1 MRAICARSM
10 NASETV
16 VSSLIEEAPLGIC
29 VVDSELRFVAVNH
42 QARSV
47 FGNIGSILGR
57 GVSEILQLS
66 WPAPFAAQALEC
78 FRHTLETGER
88 YVAPTVTE
96 ERKNVAQVETYDW
109 QLQRVTLADASF
121 GVICYFRNLTEI
133 CRAQAEAT
141 RAREALEEREERLRD
156 ADRRKDEFLA
166 MLAHELRNPLAPI
179 RTGLE
184 LIRLTGEVPDKIER
198 VRSMMER
205 QVGHMVRLIDDL
217 LDVSRITSGKIRL
230 QRVPT
235 HLQAMV
241 NTALEANR
249 GALNEA
255 QVALSVEL
263 PHAPVVLDVD
273 PTRFVQIVSNLLH
286 NAVKFTNPQ
295 GQIKIAAGLQRPSAA
310 ADPELWLSVSDSG
323 IGISADMLPRVF
335 DLFTQGDT
343 SRTGSQKGLGIGLA
357 LARRLIEMHDGTI
370 EAASEGVGLGS
381 TFTLR
386 LPASATIVEQAQTS
400 SLHVAP
406 VKRKVVV
413 IDDNKD
419 SADVTAEFV
428 SALGGESKV
437 AYDGENGISLV
448 LAFRP
453 EVVLL
458 DIGMPGIDGYETCRR
473 IRKALGRG
481 IKLIAMTGWGQER
494 DKQEAKSAGFD
505 AHLTKPVDPA
515 MLKGLLAEAAP
526 AA

>member
-1 MRAICARSM
+1 MCAPSM
-10 NASETV
+10 DVSETAL
-16 VSSLIEEAPLGIC
+16 SSLIEDAPLGIC
-29 VVDSELRFVAVNH
+29 VVDSQLRLLAVNRE
-42 QARSV
+42 ARAV
-47 FGNIGSILGR
+47 FGDIGSVLGR
-57 GVSEILQLS
+57 SVSEILHLS
-66 WPAPFAAQALEC
+66 WPAAFAAQALDH
-78 FRHTLETGER
+78 FRHTLESGEP
-88 YVAPTVTE
+88 YVAPTVTG
-96 ERKNVAQVETYDW
+96 ERKNVDEVESYDW
-109 QLQRVTLADASF
+109 QLVRVTLPGSEY
-121 GVICYFRNLTEI
+121 GVVCYFRNLTAI
-133 CRAQAEAT
+133 HRAEDEAM
-141 RAREALEEREERLRD
+141 RARKALEEREERLRD

-184 LIRLTGEVPDKIER
+184 LIRLTGDVPDKIER

-235 HLQAMV
+235 GLAAMV
-241 NTALEANR
+241 NTAVEANR

-255 QVALSVEL
+255 QVALIAEL
-263 PHAPVVLDVD
+263 PDVPVVLDVD

-286 NAVKFTNPQ
+286 NAVKFSNA
-295 GQIKIAAGLQRPSAA
+295 GGEIKISAGLQRPAPA
-310 ADPELWLSVSDSG
+310 ADPELWLSVSDGG
-323 IGISADMLPRVF
+323 IGISPYMLPRIF

-343 SRTGSQKGLGIGLA
+343 SRAGSQKGLGIGLA
-357 LARRLIEMHDGTI
+357 LARRLIEMHGGTI
-370 EAASEGVGLGS
+370 DAASEGLGRGS

-386 LPASATIVEQAQTS
+386 LPGSATIVEQAPITPR
-400 SLHVAP
+400 HVGA

-448 LAFRP
+448 LEYRP

-473 IRKALGRG
+473 IRRVLGCG

-494 DKQEAKSAGFD
+494 DKQEAKRAGFD